1 MKNDETRTYPIPRD
15 LDGIYVRMQRNGRWY
30 SLCLSDLTEEEL
42 RGLKGKIR
50 FELSSPEVIFHMVD
64 TLMREVSFCY
74 PVWERLINMYLKE
87 RSSAEAADPDDFESQ
102 AIALI
107 RLVRRIGDF
116 EDISSPGDEE

>member
-1 MKNDETRTYPIPRD
+1 MKNDEMRTYPISRD
-15 LDGIYVRMQRNGRWY
+15 LDGIYVRVKRDRWQ

-42 RGLKGKIR
+42 RDLKGRIR

-64 TLMREVSFCY
+64 TLMREVSFCC

-87 RSSAEAADPDDFESQ
+87 RSSAEKADPDDFDSQ

-107 RLVRRIGDF
+107 RLVRRLGDF
-116 EDISSPGDEE
+116 EDISSPEDEE